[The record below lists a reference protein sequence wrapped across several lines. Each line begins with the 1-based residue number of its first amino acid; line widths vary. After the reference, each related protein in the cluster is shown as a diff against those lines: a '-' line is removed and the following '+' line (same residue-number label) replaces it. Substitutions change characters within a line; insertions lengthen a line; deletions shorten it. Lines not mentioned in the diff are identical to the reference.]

1 MKKSK
6 ESELSPIHERAV
18 DLLLSG
24 RSGRETAEELGVR
37 QETVSTW
44 RNHFPAFQ
52 AELRRRREELR
63 EASRM
68 RLESSASKAL
78 AVLEGELDSDEAR
91 YRIRSAEILLKGA
104 KVVPTE
110 EPAVE
115 TMSDNEVRAELQRL
129 NAELLSN
136 TSTAN
141 LTDEEREI
149 FFRVVGAEDPMGE
162 AG

>member
-1 MKKSK
+1 MAKP
-6 ESELSPIHERAV
+6 L
-18 DLLLSG
+18 
-24 RSGRETAEELGVR
+24 
-37 QETVSTW
+37 
-44 RNHFPAFQ
+44 PAFQ
-52 AELRRRREELR
+52 VELRRRREELR

-78 AVLEGELDSDEAR
+78 QVLESELDSDEAR

-110 EPAVE
+110 ERPAVE

-129 NAELLSN
+129 NAELVSN